1 MRVIIIKS
9 HNYTILVGIIS
20 LILVPYS
27 SDSAAYG
34 GDTLIYLD
42 YSANTP
48 ADSAVLDAFYRT
60 EQCYIGNPNSTH
72 PSGQAARTEMVRVTQ
87 DIAALLGVLPE
98 EIIYTSGASESN
110 NLALKGIVH
119 ASRHVGKH
127 IISTALE
134 HASVGGALS
143 ALQQQG
149 CEVDLVDIRRDGTI
163 DLEHLQELLRKD
175 TVLVAVCAVDSE
187 LGTVQPIR
195 EIGAILKDYPNCRLH
210 VDATQAVGKTEL
222 VLDGV
227 DTMSIA
233 PHKFYG
239 LNGSGLLIKKKDLII
254 EPQIHGG
261 GSTTPYRSGTPALG
275 LAVSIGTALHL
286 ALEQQMQRSA
296 HVRALNQLLRTELA
310 GYPAVRINSPE
321 AAVPH
326 ILNLSVCGVKGTVFQ
341 QELGKHGVCVSV
353 KSACSVEGTPSK
365 AVFAVSRDRKTA
377 LSSWRIS
384 LSHLTTMAEITE
396 FLQIFDCCYRELVQ

>member
-1 MRVIIIKS
+1 M
-9 HNYTILVGIIS
+9 
-20 LILVPYS
+20 
-27 SDSAAYG
+27 
-34 GDTLIYLD
+34 IYLD

-48 ADSAVLDAFYRT
+48 ADPAVLDAFCQT
-60 EQCYIGNPNSTH
+60 ERRYLGNPNSTH
-72 PSGQAARTEMVRVTQ
+72 PAGQAAQAEMARVT
-87 DIAALLGVLPE
+87 DGIAELLGAAPE

-110 NLALKGIVH
+110 NLALKGIVQ
-119 ASRHVGKH
+119 ASCHVGKH

-134 HASVGGALS
+134 HSSVGGALS

-163 DLEHLQELLRKD
+163 DLAHLRELLRRD

-195 EIGAILKDYPNCRLH
+195 EIADILKDYPNCRLH

-239 LNGSGLLIKKKDLII
+239 LNGSGLLVKKKDLVI

-261 GSTTPYRSGTPALG
+261 SSTTPYRSGTPALG
-275 LAVSIGTALHL
+275 LAVAVETALHL
-286 ALEQQMQRSA
+286 ALENQEMRAA
-296 HVRALNQLLRTELA
+296 HVTALNHRLREELA
-310 GYPAVRINSPE
+310 KYPSVRFNSPMG
-321 AAVPH
+321 AVPH
-326 ILNLSVCGVKGTVFQ
+326 ILNLSVSGVKGTVFQ
-341 QELGKHGVCVSV
+341 RRLGEQGVCVSV
-353 KSACSVEGTPSK
+353 KSACSTEGTPSK
-365 AVFAVSRDRKTA
+365 AVYAVSRDRKNA

-384 LSHLTTMAEITE
+384 LSHLTTEAEITE
-396 FLQIFDCCYRELVQ
+396 FLQIFDRCYKELLP

>member
-1 MRVIIIKS
+1 M
-9 HNYTILVGIIS
+9 
-20 LILVPYS
+20 
-27 SDSAAYG
+27 
-34 GDTLIYLD
+34 IYFD

-48 ADSAVLDAFYRT
+48 ADPTVLDAFYQT
-60 EQCYIGNPNSTH
+60 ERRYIGNPNSTH
-72 PSGQAARTEMVRVTQ
+72 PAGWAAQVEMARVT
-87 DIAALLGVLPE
+87 DGIAELLGAAPE

-110 NLALKGIVH
+110 NLALKGIVQ

-134 HASVGGALS
+134 HSSVGGALS

-163 DLEHLQELLRKD
+163 DLEHLRELLRKD
-175 TVLVAVCAVDSE
+175 TVLVAICAVDSE
-187 LGTVQPIR
+187 LGTVQPIQ
-195 EIGAILKDYPNCRLH
+195 EIADILRDYPNCRLH
-210 VDATQAVGKTEL
+210 VDATQAVGKTKL

-239 LNGSGLLIKKKDLII
+239 LNGSGLLVKKKDLVI

-275 LAVSIGTALHL
+275 MAMSIEKALRL
-286 ALEQQMQRSA
+286 ALENRNERIA
-296 HVRALNQLLRTELA
+296 HVAALNRLLRTEL
-310 GYPAVRINSPE
+310 GKYPAVHLNSPE
-321 AAVPH
+321 NAVPH
-326 ILNLSVCGVKGTVFQ
+326 ILNLSVSGVRGVRGTAFQ
-341 QELGKHGVCVSV
+341 QELGKYGVCVSV

-365 AVFAVSRDRKTA
+365 AVYAVSRDRKNA

-384 LSHLTTMAEITE
+384 LSHLTTEAEIAE
-396 FLQIFDCCYRELVQ
+396 FLQIFDRCYRKLMQ